1 MESFKGDDKSIKQER
16 SENRSLNSSQTAT
29 NMTANLE
36 RLSDLPEPKS
46 PYGAITHGVRR
57 IMPQEIACRVG
68 CGGKSCKYDN
78 SKDWQPEQMA
88 IDGIFSHWYCLI
100 YMLSLLLVYFNLFL

>member
-1 MESFKGDDKSIKQER
+1 MSSLKGDQKSNKQER
-16 SENRSLNSSQTAT
+16 SENHSLHSSHSASNITAQ
-29 NMTANLE
+29 LE
-36 RLSDLPEPKS
+36 RFSDLPEPKS

-68 CGGKSCKYDN
+68 CGGKNCKYDN

-88 IDGIFSHWYCLI
+88 IDGIFSHW
-100 YMLSLLLVYFNLFL
+100 